1 MLLQLFILGLT
12 FVVSAFSTPFET
24 PPQPQTTVDSVPGS
38 FLIQSP
44 TNFTGIISASGP
56 RKISVQL
63 CKHKGFHDCTDFKMT
78 QGSCYEPGDLIY
90 GGHGIKEYVSIVTSL
105 LCAGCMTDHR
115 NRMTSY
121 RVRDGCCSFFEEPNC
136 LPFYFMFMANYR
148 SDSWISQV
156 CIR

>member
-90 GGHGIKEYVSIVTSL
+90 GGHGIKE
-105 LCAGCMTDHR
+105 
-115 NRMTSY
+115 MTSY

-148 SDSWISQV
+148 SDSWISQSV
-156 CIR
+156 KCYDHCAAK